1 MQLFHLLNRTRQ
13 STEYSCGAS
22 ALRSVLSYW
31 GTEVDESDLMKIVG
45 TTSEFGTFPG
55 DIVRGAHAL
64 GFQAEA
70 RENLTLDQVA
80 EFTASGDPVIAL
92 GQMWRSRANSNA
104 NVAED
109 WDNGHYV
116 VILGLDKKYVYFQ
129 DPYVRM
135 GKGFVPRKTFEE
147 HWHQVMGG
155 GGPKK
160 NRDRESGSLTNPK
173 LMHLGIFIRG
183 KRRARSRPKPA
194 TKTARPSHDMMGSLN
209 LLVTRFRGMLLP
221 YDFLSELSDIW
232 KDSNIRANAFVF
244 LRKDQEG
251 NVSGLQGSGLRDEAE
266 AMAVNALVAAI
277 ASRGLPREARSKA
290 DAALKAAATGD
301 FGLPAEDLLRVA
313 QKLPPYHSAVAVLFE
328 NLWERRFKE
337 AAGRYDGRVT
347 EQMLMPPQALA
358 KAADVAAACAAPTG
372 RLRAQEG

>member
-1 MQLFHLLNRTRQ
+1 MEQFRLLNRTRQ

-31 GTEVDESDLMKIVG
+31 GTEVDESELMKIVG

-70 RENLTLDQVA
+70 REGLTLDEVA
-80 EFTASGDPVIAL
+80 AFTANGDPVIAL
-92 GQMWRSRANSNA
+92 GQMWRSRAHSNP
-104 NVAED
+104 NVVED
-109 WDNGHYV
+109 WHNGHYV
-116 VILGLDKKYVYFQ
+116 VVLGLDKKYVYFQ

-147 HWHQVMGG
+147 HWHQIMGG
-155 GGPKK
+155 AGPKRS
-160 NRDRESGSLTNPK
+160 RDLKGRILTNPK

-183 KRRARSRPKPA
+183 KHRARSRPKPA
-194 TKTARPSHDMMGSLN
+194 MTMSRLSHDVMGSLN
-209 LLVTRFRGMLLP
+209 LLVSRFRGVLLP

-232 KDSNIRANAFVF
+232 KESNIRADAFVF

-251 NVSGLQGSGLRDEAE
+251 NVSGLQGSSLQDEAE
-266 AMAVNALVAAI
+266 AMAINALVAAI
-277 ASRGLPREARSKA
+277 ASRSVPRDARSKA
-290 DAALKAAATGD
+290 DAALKAAAAGD
-301 FGLPAEDLLRVA
+301 FGLPAQDLLRIA
-313 QKLPPYHSAVAVLFE
+313 QKLPPCHSAIAVLFE

-337 AAGRYDGRVT
+337 VAGRYDGWVS

-358 KAADVAAACAAPTG
+358 KAADVAAA
-372 RLRAQEG
+372 RAGT